1 MVYKFHYEA
10 SAYSWGAV
18 MLNTENALA
27 LSDFDHQVFA
37 AVVPA
42 DHYLRRVKTLV
53 DFDRFRPRL
62 NDLYSVTLGR
72 PAIDPIRM
80 LKILF
85 LRFHY
90 KLSDRQVMERTKTDM
105 VFRWF
110 LDLSLHEAV
119 PHHTEGTYFR
129 KRIGVERWQQV
140 FQDLVGL
147 AREHG
152 LVSDRLRLKD
162 ATHLF
167 ADAAEVTPLALAAQV
182 RERLLQAAEPLLPGW
197 VAEQRL
203 RVAALRDTTAE
214 LADAERLAARV
225 EHLRELATQLRE
237 RVAALPPGAEGP
249 RQRLDKALTL
259 AAKLLAD
266 RDDPEAPDRLGNA
279 VDPDART
286 GLHGR
291 YFLGYLLD
299 MAIDAD
305 SELITAVNVLPGNGP
320 EAADTITLI
329 QQEEAAQG
337 NQVEGVSLDGA
348 GYNGPVLRELT
359 DPAGLNLEVTVPPP
373 KASPRTTF
381 GPERFTLKVL
391 ENGCGEVTCPAGQ
404 STRQRERLK
413 DKHGCRYTF
422 KPKQCAGCS
431 LREQCLQNPQSAKGR
446 TVIKN
451 DYEAEYRRVEAKA
464 ATAAYIETRRLHP
477 KIERKLNDVVRHH
490 GCRRA
495 CFRGRAKVLGQALL
509 TAWVVNVKRLTK
521 LIGDRLREATP
532 TIAVRAAL
540 AET

>member
-1 MVYKFHYEA
+1 
-10 SAYSWGAV
+10 
-18 MLNTENALA
+18 MLNSENRVA
-27 LSDFDHQVFA
+27 LSDFDQRVFA

-42 DHYLRRVKTLV
+42 DHYLRRVKALV
-53 DFDRFRPRL
+53 DFERFRPRF
-62 NDLYSVTLGR
+62 DDAYSPTMGR
-72 PAIDPIRM
+72 PAVDPIRM

-90 KLSDRQVMERTKTDM
+90 KLSDRQVMERAKTDM

-110 LDLSLHEAV
+110 LDLSLHAAV

-129 KRIGVERWQQV
+129 QRIGVERLQQV
-140 FQDLVGL
+140 FHDLVGL

-167 ADAAEVTPLALAAQV
+167 ADAAELTPLGLAAQV
-182 RERLLQAAEPLLPGW
+182 RERLLQAAEPLLPAW
-197 VAEQRL
+197 VTEQRAGLETL
-203 RVAALRDTTAE
+203 RQTTAE

-225 EHLRELATQLRE
+225 EHLRELAAQLRE
-237 RVAALPPGAEGP
+237 RIAALPPADDAK
-249 RQRLDKALTL
+249 RQRLDKALAL
-259 AAKLLAD
+259 ATKLLAD
-266 RDDPEAPDRLGNA
+266 RDDPQAGDRLGSA

-348 GYNGPVLRELT
+348 GYNGPVLRQLT
-359 DPAGLNLEVTVPPP
+359 DPAGLNLDVTVPPP
-373 KASPRTTF
+373 KPPPRSTF

-431 LREQCLQNPQSAKGR
+431 LREQCLQNPQSMKGR

-464 ATAAYIETRRLHP
+464 ATPEYVETRRRHP
-477 KIERKLNDVVRHH
+477 KVERKLNDVVRHH

-495 CFRGRAKVLGQALL
+495 CFRGQAKVLGQALL
-509 TAWVVNVKRLTK
+509 TALVVNVKRLTK
-521 LIGDRLREATP
+521 LVGEQLSAAAQTV
-532 TIAVRAAL
+532 AVRAAL

>member
-1 MVYKFHYEA
+1 
-10 SAYSWGAV
+10 
-18 MLNTENALA
+18 MLNSENPVA
-27 LSDFDHQVFA
+27 LSDFDERVFA

-42 DHYLRRVKTLV
+42 DHYLRRVKALV
-53 DFDRFRPRL
+53 DFERFRPRF
-62 NDLYSVTLGR
+62 DDAYSPTMGR
-72 PAIDPIRM
+72 PAVDPIRM

-90 KLSDRQVMERTKTDM
+90 KLSDRQVMERAKTDM

-110 LDLSLHEAV
+110 LDLSLHAAV

-129 KRIGVERWQQV
+129 QRIGVERLQQV
-140 FQDLVGL
+140 FHDLVGL

-167 ADAAEVTPLALAAQV
+167 ADAAELTPLGLAAQV
-182 RERLLQAAEPLLPGW
+182 RERLLQAAEPLLPAW
-197 VAEQRL
+197 VTEQRAGLETL
-203 RVAALRDTTAE
+203 RQTTAE

-225 EHLRELATQLRE
+225 EHLRELAAQLRE
-237 RVAALPPGAEGP
+237 RIAALPPADDAK
-249 RQRLDKALTL
+249 RQRLDKALAL
-259 AAKLLAD
+259 ATKLLAD
-266 RDDPEAPDRLGNA
+266 RDDPQAGDRLGSA

-348 GYNGPVLRELT
+348 GYNGPVLRQLT
-359 DPAGLNLEVTVPPP
+359 DPAGLNLDVTVPPP
-373 KASPRTTF
+373 KPPPRSTF

-431 LREQCLQNPQSAKGR
+431 LREQCLQNPQSMKGR

-464 ATAAYIETRRLHP
+464 ATPEYVETRRRHP
-477 KIERKLNDVVRHH
+477 KVERKLNDVVRHH

-495 CFRGRAKVLGQALL
+495 CFRGQAKVLGQALL
-509 TAWVVNVKRLTK
+509 TALVVNVKRLTK
-521 LIGDRLREATP
+521 LVGEQLSAAAQTV
-532 TIAVRAAL
+532 AVRAAL